1 MKYNIIVVNDYTN
14 EEEVTATVKALGDAI
29 IIRDSLTLNCTI
41 TNISY
46 KIKECSIPYEV
57 IYKGWQIE
65 KGHYGNYY
73 EATNL
78 KDCDSYMIVC
88 KTIEQIKVEIDE

>member
-1 MKYNIIVVNDYTN
+1 MET
-14 EEEVTATVKALGDAI
+14 
-29 IIRDSLTLNCTI
+29 
-41 TNISY
+41 
-46 KIKECSIPYEV
+46 
-57 IYKGWQIE
+57 YKGWQIE

-88 KTIEQIKVEIDE
+88 KTIEQIKVEIDEEFIKQLK